1 MRDKKMYFWNRRMTI
16 SWAVKNLF
24 FDENTTGEARV
35 LARKILAKEKAKIR
49 ERARFTG
56 VDYPNWLSKYL
67 TTK

>member
-1 MRDKKMYFWNRRMTI
+1 MTI

-24 FDENTTGEARV
+24 FDENTTGEARI

-56 VDYPNWLSKYL
+56 VDYPNWVKA
-67 TTK
+67 